1 MRKHEAKKLLD
12 GLYKDI
18 GGDPVTQLE
27 KEVIAAVNVKIE
39 LGIKTPKRRRLK
51 RDKRNIIILPGLQQI
66 QTNFS
71 SKVNK
76 YVQEHTSQ
84 DERDEHKKHVKPI
97 CSVCD
102 SKLPNTLEY
111 YELNGN
117 YCVKCCQKSEKH
129 AKGARLGEKELDA
142 AFRPLVQFA
151 LGKLGKAVEPMV

>member
-18 GGDPVTQLE
+18 GGDPVSQLE
-27 KEVIAAVNVKIE
+27 KEVVAAVNLKIE
-39 LGIKTPKRRRLK
+39 LGIKTPKRRRPK
-51 RDKRNIIILPGLQQI
+51 RNKKNIIILPGLQQV
-66 QTNFS
+66 QTNFA
-71 SKVNK
+71 SKVNR
-76 YVQEHTSQ
+76 YVQEHTSK
-84 DERDEHKKHVKPI
+84 EEHEGYRKQVKGI

-102 SKLPNTLEY
+102 KKLPNTIEY

-117 YCVKCCQKSEKH
+117 YCVPCCQKSEKQ

-151 LGKLGKAVEPMV
+151 LGKDPQPMV